1 MKEIAKIK
9 LYVQFVIQLW
19 LDSGK
24 RLLGLLKLP
33 PEKKSTGRRS
43 LEESTRRNLLPIL
56 TGKYKPVL
64 TFSLCV

>member
-24 RLLGLLKLP
+24 SHLKKEHW
-33 PEKKSTGRRS
+33 EKEPWREHQKKFAANSHRKIQACF
-43 LEESTRRNLLPIL
+43 N
-56 TGKYKPVL
+56 
-64 TFSLCV
+64 F

>member
-33 PEKKSTGRRS
+33 PEKK
-43 LEESTRRNLLPIL
+43 EHWEKEP
-56 TGKYKPVL
+56 
-64 TFSLCV
+64 

>member
-24 RLLGLLKLP
+24 RLLWLLKLP
-33 PEKKSTGRRS
+33 PEKKEHWEKEPWREHQKKFAANSHRKIQACF
-43 LEESTRRNLLPIL
+43 N
-56 TGKYKPVL
+56 
-64 TFSLCV
+64 F

>member
-33 PEKKSTGRRS
+33 PEKNRALGEGALKRAPEEICCQFSPENTS
-43 LEESTRRNLLPIL
+43 L
-56 TGKYKPVL
+56 
-64 TFSLCV
+64 F